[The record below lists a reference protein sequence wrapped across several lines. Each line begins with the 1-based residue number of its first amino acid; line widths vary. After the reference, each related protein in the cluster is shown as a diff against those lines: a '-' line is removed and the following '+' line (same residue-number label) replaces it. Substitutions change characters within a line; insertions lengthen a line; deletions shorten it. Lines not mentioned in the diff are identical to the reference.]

1 MAHSLLKHFFLTGAL
16 CAGSALVLSS
26 CIDDS
31 YDLDKVDLTM
41 GLGSDGLSVTLG
53 NTEKIRLG
61 DLLDLDESVKLDG
74 KNTFYLVEDG
84 NTNFDVKVDKV
95 HTNLNSTTL
104 KTNEK
109 VLSYETARKQLASQ
123 GISIPTGSVLPIPAG
138 QSFTSKAEGD
148 ESIKFNVDG
157 IKGISHINTLY
168 LQSNNGGI
176 PKVALSITELS
187 SSNVKFGVSKLE
199 NMSIT
204 LPEFMHVTHLSNGW
218 TRNGRVITCA
228 SMDYRMGTPI
238 CEVTFDEAFLNATPV
253 NGELQLTREQLNIHM
268 KGDVTFKSTAAFSMG
283 EQDYADVEL
292 NINMGNEGIDVYK
305 VKGVFNPE
313 INPENSVIDIKE
325 SLPDFLTDDAVV
337 IKASNPTIRFDAD
350 LSSIPVGVQL
360 GNEAQVGNEIQGR
373 HIELTKDTEQDGVEL
388 PYATIENGKVN
399 TIYYYQGSS
408 PYDPAGQLI
417 AGAQQKATPNLGT
430 LIEKLPDQI
439 TVKMNDHR
447 LEVKNQEYTV
457 ELGRNYN
464 ATVNYNVFVPFTF
477 DKGFTIVYN
486 DSTDSMNDDLKKYAA
501 KGIEIKAEAQNAV
514 PLDLIVGIEAK
525 DVNGQVI
532 DGIKFNDV
540 TVPAG
545 SDTYDDQ
552 NEPIATTAPITLE
565 ATLADEKL
573 LSKVD
578 KLIFKVHAADNDE
591 LQSKTLVSTQYLRLA
606 KIKLRLKGGV
616 TADFN

>member
-109 VLSYETARKQLASQ
+109 VLDYEKARQQLESL
-123 GISIPTGSVLPIPAG
+123 GISIPTGGVLPIPAG
-138 QSFTSKAEGD
+138 QSFTSGAEGD
-148 ESIKFNVDG
+148 ESIDFKVNG
-157 IKGISHINTLY
+157 ITGISHINTLY

-176 PKVALSITELS
+176 PKVALSITEKRS
-187 SSNVKFGVSKLE
+187 SPNIKFGVSKLE

-228 SMDYRMGTPI
+228 SMDYHMGTPI
-238 CEVTFDEAFLNATPV
+238 CEVTFDEAFLDATPV
-253 NGELQLTREQLNIHM
+253 NGELQLTPEQLNIHM
-268 KGDVTFKSTAAFSMG
+268 KGKVTFKSTAAFSMG
-283 EQDYADVEL
+283 EHDYADVEL
-292 NINMGNEGIDVYK
+292 NINMGNEGLDVYK

-337 IKASNPTIRFDAD
+337 IKASNPTIRFDAN

-360 GNEAQVGNEIQGR
+360 GNESQGR
-373 HIELTKDTEQDGVEL
+373 HIELTAEKGTEQKSVNL

-439 TVKMNDHR
+439 TVKMDDHR

-545 SDTYDDQ
+545 PDTYDDQ

-606 KIKLRLKGGV
+606 TIKLRLKGGV

>member
-109 VLSYETARKQLASQ
+109 VLSYEKARQQLASL
-123 GISIPTGSVLPIPAG
+123 GISIPTGGVLPIPAG
-138 QSFTSKAEGD
+138 QSFTSGAEGD
-148 ESIKFNVDG
+148 ESIDFKVNG
-157 IKGISHINTLY
+157 ITGISHINTLY

-176 PKVALSITELS
+176 PKVALSIIEKRS
-187 SSNVKFGVSKLE
+187 SPNIKFGVSKLE
-199 NMSIT
+199 KMSIT

-228 SMDYRMGTPI
+228 SMDYHMGTPI
-238 CEVTFDEAFLNATPV
+238 CEVTFDEASLDATPV
-253 NGELQLTREQLNIHM
+253 NGELQLTPEQLNIHM
-268 KGDVTFKSTAAFSMG
+268 KGGCTFKSTAAFSMG
-283 EQDYADVEL
+283 EHDYADVEL
-292 NINMGNEGIDVYK
+292 NINMGNEGLDVYK

-337 IKASNPTIRFDAD
+337 IKASNPTIRFDAN

-360 GNEAQVGNEIQGR
+360 GNEPQGR
-373 HIELTKDTEQDGVEL
+373 LIELTAEKGTEQKSVNL

-439 TVKMNDHR
+439 TVKMDDHR

-545 SDTYDDQ
+545 PDTYDDQ

-606 KIKLRLKGGV
+606 TIKLRLKGGV

>member
-292 NINMGNEGIDVYK
+292 NINMGNEGLDVYK

-313 INPENSVIDIKE
+313 INPENSVINIKE

-337 IKASNPTIRFDAD
+337 IKASNPTIRFDAN

-360 GNEAQVGNEIQGR
+360 GNESQGR
-373 HIELTKDTEQDGVEL
+373 HIELTAEKGTEQKSVNL

-545 SDTYDDQ
+545 PDTYDDQ

>member
-109 VLSYETARKQLASQ
+109 VLDYEKARQQLASQ
-123 GISIPTGSVLPIPAG
+123 GISIPTEGVLPIPAG

-148 ESIKFNVDG
+148 ESIDFKVNG
-157 IKGISHINTLY
+157 ITGISHINTLY

-176 PKVALSITELS
+176 PKVALSITEKRS
-187 SSNVKFGVSKLE
+187 SSNIKFGVSKLE
-199 NMSIT
+199 NISIT

-228 SMDYRMGTPI
+228 SMDYHMGTPI
-238 CEVTFDEAFLNATPV
+238 CEVTFDEAFLDATPV
-253 NGELQLTREQLNIHM
+253 NGELQLTPEQLNIHM

-283 EQDYADVEL
+283 EHDYADVEL
-292 NINMGNEGIDVYK
+292 HINMGNEGIDVYK

-325 SLPDFLTDDAVV
+325 SLPDFLTDGAVV

-360 GNEAQVGNEIQGR
+360 GNEPQGR
-373 HIELTKDTEQDGVEL
+373 HIELTAEKGTEQKKSVEL

-417 AGAQQKATPNLGT
+417 ADAQQKATPNLGT

-439 TVKMNDHR
+439 TVKMDEHR

-545 SDTYDDQ
+545 PDTYDAQ

-565 ATLADEKL
+565 ATLKDEKL

-606 KIKLRLKGGV
+606 TIKLRLKGGV

>member
-109 VLSYETARKQLASQ
+109 VLSYEKARQQLASL
-123 GISIPTGSVLPIPAG
+123 GISIPTGGVLPIPAG
-138 QSFTSKAEGD
+138 QSFTSGAEGD
-148 ESIKFNVDG
+148 ESIDFKVNG
-157 IKGISHINTLY
+157 ITSISHINTLY

-176 PKVALSITELS
+176 PKVALSIIEKRS
-187 SSNVKFGVSKLE
+187 SPNIKFGVSKLE

-228 SMDYRMGTPI
+228 SMDYHMGTPI
-238 CEVTFDEAFLNATPV
+238 CEVTFDEASLNATPV
-253 NGELQLTREQLNIHM
+253 NGELQLTPEQLNIHM
-268 KGDVTFKSTAAFSMG
+268 KGNVTFKSTAAFSMG
-283 EQDYADVEL
+283 EHDYADVEL
-292 NINMGNEGIDVYK
+292 NINMGNEGLDVHK

-337 IKASNPTIRFDAD
+337 IKASNPTIRFDAN

-360 GNEAQVGNEIQGR
+360 GNEPQGR
-373 HIELTKDTEQDGVEL
+373 HIELTAEKGTEQKSVNL

-439 TVKMNDHR
+439 TVKMDKHR

-545 SDTYDDQ
+545 PDTYDDQ

-606 KIKLRLKGGV
+606 TIKLRLKGGV

>member
-109 VLSYETARKQLASQ
+109 VLSYEKARQQLESL

-138 QSFTSKAEGD
+138 QSFTSGAEGD
-148 ESIKFNVDG
+148 ESIDFKVNG
-157 IKGISHINTLY
+157 ITGISHINTLY

-176 PKVALSITELS
+176 PKVALSIIEKRS
-187 SSNVKFGVSKLE
+187 SPNIKFGVSKLE

-218 TRNGRVITCA
+218 TRNDRVITCA
-228 SMDYRMGTPI
+228 SMDYHMGTPI
-238 CEVTFDEAFLNATPV
+238 CEVTFDEASLNATPV
-253 NGELQLTREQLNIHM
+253 NGELQLTPEQLNIHM
-268 KGDVTFKSTAAFSMG
+268 KGKVTFKSTAAFSMG
-283 EQDYADVEL
+283 EHDYADVEL
-292 NINMGNEGIDVYK
+292 NINMGNEGLDVYK

-337 IKASNPTIRFDAD
+337 IKASNPTIRFDAN

-360 GNEAQVGNEIQGR
+360 GNESQGR
-373 HIELTKDTEQDGVEL
+373 HIELTAEKGTEQKSVNL

-439 TVKMNDHR
+439 TVKMDDHR

-501 KGIEIKAEAQNAV
+501 KGIVIKAEAQNAV

-545 SDTYDDQ
+545 PDTYDDQ

-606 KIKLRLKGGV
+606 TIKLRLKGGV

>member
-337 IKASNPTIRFDAD
+337 IKASNPTIRCR
-350 LSSIPVGVQL
+350 SQL
-360 GNEAQVGNEIQGR
+360 HPRGC
-373 HIELTKDTEQDGVEL
+373 
-388 PYATIENGKVN
+388 
-399 TIYYYQGSS
+399 
-408 PYDPAGQLI
+408 
-417 AGAQQKATPNLGT
+417 
-430 LIEKLPDQI
+430 
-439 TVKMNDHR
+439 TVR
-447 LEVKNQEYTV
+447 Q
-457 ELGRNYN
+457 
-464 ATVNYNVFVPFTF
+464 
-477 DKGFTIVYN
+477 
-486 DSTDSMNDDLKKYAA
+486 
-501 KGIEIKAEAQNAV
+501 
-514 PLDLIVGIEAK
+514 
-525 DVNGQVI
+525 
-532 DGIKFNDV
+532 
-540 TVPAG
+540 
-545 SDTYDDQ
+545 
-552 NEPIATTAPITLE
+552 
-565 ATLADEKL
+565 
-573 LSKVD
+573 
-578 KLIFKVHAADNDE
+578 
-591 LQSKTLVSTQYLRLA
+591 
-606 KIKLRLKGGV
+606 
-616 TADFN
+616 

>member
-109 VLSYETARKQLASQ
+109 VLSYEKARQQLASL
-123 GISIPTGSVLPIPAG
+123 GISIPTGGVLPIPAG
-138 QSFTSKAEGD
+138 QSFTSGAEGD
-148 ESIKFNVDG
+148 ESIDFKVNG
-157 IKGISHINTLY
+157 ITGISHINTLY

-176 PKVALSITELS
+176 PKVALSIIEKR
-187 SSNVKFGVSKLE
+187 SNPNIKFGVSKLE

-228 SMDYRMGTPI
+228 SMDYHMGTPI
-238 CEVTFDEAFLNATPV
+238 CEVTFDEASLNATPV
-253 NGELQLTREQLNIHM
+253 NGELQLTPEQLNIHM
-268 KGDVTFKSTAAFSMG
+268 KGNVTFKSTAAFSMG
-283 EQDYADVEL
+283 EHDYADVEL
-292 NINMGNEGIDVYK
+292 NINMGNEGLDVYK

-360 GNEAQVGNEIQGR
+360 GNESQGR
-373 HIELTKDTEQDGVEL
+373 HIELTAEKGTEQKSVDL

-439 TVKMNDHR
+439 TVKMDDHR

-545 SDTYDDQ
+545 PDTYDDQ

-606 KIKLRLKGGV
+606 TIKLRLKGGV

>member
-109 VLSYETARKQLASQ
+109 VLSYEKARQQLESL
-123 GISIPTGSVLPIPAG
+123 GISIPTGGVLPIPAG
-138 QSFTSKAEGD
+138 QSFTSGAEGD
-148 ESIKFNVDG
+148 ESIDFKVNG
-157 IKGISHINTLY
+157 ITGISHINTLY

-176 PKVALSITELS
+176 PKVALSIIEKRS
-187 SSNVKFGVSKLE
+187 SPNIKFGVSKLE

-228 SMDYRMGTPI
+228 SMDYHMGTPI
-238 CEVTFDEAFLNATPV
+238 CEVTFDEASLNATPV
-253 NGELQLTREQLNIHM
+253 NGELQLTPEQLNIHM
-268 KGDVTFKSTAAFSMG
+268 EGKVTFKSTAAFSMG
-283 EQDYADVEL
+283 EHDYADVEL

-337 IKASNPTIRFDAD
+337 IKASNPTIRFDAN

-360 GNEAQVGNEIQGR
+360 GNETQGR
-373 HIELTKDTEQDGVEL
+373 LIELTAEKGTEQKSVNL

-399 TIYYYQGSS
+399 TIYYYQGTS

-417 AGAQQKATPNLGT
+417 AGAQQKTTPNLGT

-439 TVKMNDHR
+439 TVKMDDHR

-464 ATVNYNVFVPFTF
+464 ATVNYNVFVPFAF

-501 KGIEIKAEAQNAV
+501 KGIQIKAEAQNAV

-545 SDTYDDQ
+545 PDTYDAQ

-606 KIKLRLKGGV
+606 TIKLRLKGGV

>member
-148 ESIKFNVDG
+148 ESIKFKVNG
-157 IKGISHINTLY
+157 ITGISHINTLY

-176 PKVALSITELS
+176 PKVALSITEKRS
-187 SSNVKFGVSKLE
+187 SPNIKFGVSKLE
-199 NMSIT
+199 KMSIT

-228 SMDYRMGTPI
+228 SMDYHMGSPI
-238 CEVTFDEAFLNATPV
+238 CEVTFDEASLDATPV
-253 NGELQLTREQLNIHM
+253 NGELQLTPEQLNIHM

-283 EQDYADVEL
+283 EHDYADVEL
-292 NINMGNEGIDVYK
+292 NINMGNEGLDVYK

-337 IKASNPTIRFDAD
+337 IKASNSTIRFDAN

-360 GNEAQVGNEIQGR
+360 GNESQGR
-373 HIELTKDTEQDGVEL
+373 HIELTAEKGTEQKSVNL

-439 TVKMNDHR
+439 TVKMDDHR

-545 SDTYDDQ
+545 PDTYDDQ

-606 KIKLRLKGGV
+606 TIKLRLKGGV

>member
-109 VLSYETARKQLASQ
+109 VLSYEKARQQLTSL
-123 GISIPTGSVLPIPAG
+123 GISIPTGGVLPIPAG
-138 QSFTSKAEGD
+138 QSFTSGAEGD
-148 ESIKFNVDG
+148 ESIDFKVNG
-157 IKGISHINTLY
+157 ITGISHINTLY

-176 PKVALSITELS
+176 PKVALSIIEKRS
-187 SSNVKFGVSKLE
+187 SPNIKFGVSKLE

-204 LPEFMHVTHLSNGW
+204 LPDFMHVTNLSNGW

-228 SMDYRMGTPI
+228 SMDYHMGTPI
-238 CEVTFDEAFLNATPV
+238 CEVTFDEASLNATPV
-253 NGELQLTREQLNIHM
+253 NGELQLTPEQLNIHM
-268 KGDVTFKSTAAFSMG
+268 KGKVTFKSTAAFSMG
-283 EQDYADVEL
+283 EHDYADVEL
-292 NINMGNEGIDVYK
+292 NINMGNEGLDVYK

-313 INPENSVIDIKE
+313 INPENSVINIKE

-337 IKASNPTIRFDAD
+337 IKASNPTIRFDAN

-360 GNEAQVGNEIQGR
+360 GNESQGR
-373 HIELTKDTEQDGVEL
+373 HIELTAEKGTEQKSVNL

-439 TVKMNDHR
+439 TVKMDDHR

-545 SDTYDDQ
+545 PDTYDDQ

>member
-109 VLSYETARKQLASQ
+109 VLSYEKARQQLESL

-138 QSFTSKAEGD
+138 QSFTSGAEGD
-148 ESIKFNVDG
+148 ESIDFKVNG
-157 IKGISHINTLY
+157 ITGISHINTLY

-176 PKVALSITELS
+176 PKVALSIIEKRS
-187 SSNVKFGVSKLE
+187 SPNIKFGVSKLE

-228 SMDYRMGTPI
+228 SMDYHMGTPI
-238 CEVTFDEAFLNATPV
+238 CEVTFDEASLNATPV
-253 NGELQLTREQLNIHM
+253 NGELQLTPEQLNIHM
-268 KGDVTFKSTAAFSMG
+268 KGKVTFKSTAAFSMG
-283 EQDYADVEL
+283 EHDYADVEL
-292 NINMGNEGIDVYK
+292 NINMGNEGLDVYK

-337 IKASNPTIRFDAD
+337 IKASNPTIRFDAN

-360 GNEAQVGNEIQGR
+360 GNESQGR
-373 HIELTKDTEQDGVEL
+373 HIELTAEKGTEQKSVNL

-439 TVKMNDHR
+439 TVKMDDHR

-501 KGIEIKAEAQNAV
+501 KGIVIKAEAQNAV

-545 SDTYDDQ
+545 PDTYDDQ

-606 KIKLRLKGGV
+606 TIKLRLKGGV

>member
-109 VLSYETARKQLASQ
+109 VLSYKTARQQLESQ
-123 GISIPTGSVLPIPAG
+123 GISIPTGGVLPIPAG

-148 ESIKFNVDG
+148 ESIDFKVNG
-157 IKGISHINTLY
+157 ITGISHINTLY

-176 PKVALSITELS
+176 PKVALSITEKRS
-187 SSNVKFGVSKLE
+187 SPNIKFGVSKLE

-228 SMDYRMGTPI
+228 SMDYHMGTPI
-238 CEVTFDEAFLNATPV
+238 CEVTFDEAFLDATPV
-253 NGELQLTREQLNIHM
+253 NGELQLTPEQLNIHM

-283 EQDYADVEL
+283 EHDYADVEL
-292 NINMGNEGIDVYK
+292 HINMGNEGIDVYK

-337 IKASNPTIRFDAD
+337 IKASNPTIRFDAN

-360 GNEAQVGNEIQGR
+360 GNEPQGR
-373 HIELTKDTEQDGVEL
+373 HIELTAEKGTEQKSVNL
-388 PYATIENGKVN
+388 PYANIENGKVN

-417 AGAQQKATPNLGT
+417 ADAQQKATPNLGT
-430 LIEKLPDQI
+430 LIERLPDQI
-439 TVKMNDHR
+439 TVKMDDHR

-514 PLDLIVGIEAK
+514 PLKLVVGIEAK

-545 SDTYDDQ
+545 PDTYDDQ

-565 ATLADEKL
+565 ATLKDEKL

-606 KIKLRLKGGV
+606 TIKLRLKGGV

>member
-109 VLSYETARKQLASQ
+109 VLSYEKARQQLASL
-123 GISIPTGSVLPIPAG
+123 GISIPTGGVLPIPAG
-138 QSFTSKAEGD
+138 QSFTSGAEGD
-148 ESIKFNVDG
+148 ESIDFKVNG
-157 IKGISHINTLY
+157 ITGISHINTLY

-176 PKVALSITELS
+176 PKVALSIIEKRS
-187 SSNVKFGVSKLE
+187 SPNIKFGVSKLE
-199 NMSIT
+199 KMSIT

-228 SMDYRMGTPI
+228 SMDYHMGTPI
-238 CEVTFDEAFLNATPV
+238 CEVTFDEASLNATPV
-253 NGELQLTREQLNIHM
+253 NGELQLTPEQLNIHM

-283 EQDYADVEL
+283 EHDYADVEL
-292 NINMGNEGIDVYK
+292 NINMGNEGLDVYK

-337 IKASNPTIRFDAD
+337 IKASNPTIRFDAN

-360 GNEAQVGNEIQGR
+360 GNESQGR
-373 HIELTKDTEQDGVEL
+373 HIELTAEKGTEQKSVNL

-545 SDTYDDQ
+545 PDTYDDQ

-606 KIKLRLKGGV
+606 TIKLRLKGGV

>member
-109 VLSYETARKQLASQ
+109 VLSYEKARQQLTSL
-123 GISIPTGSVLPIPAG
+123 GISIPTGGVLPIPAG
-138 QSFTSKAEGD
+138 QSFTSGAEGD
-148 ESIKFNVDG
+148 AKVDFKVNDISG
-157 IKGISHINTLY
+157 ITHVNTLY
-168 LQSNNGGI
+168 LQGNNGGA
-176 PKVALSITELS
+176 PKVKLSITEKR
-187 SSNVKFGVSKLE
+187 SNSGIKFGISRLD
-199 NMSIT
+199 NMRIT
-204 LPEFMHVTHLSNGW
+204 LPEFMHVTQLSRGW
-218 TRNGRVITCA
+218 TQNGRVITCQSIQFNA
-228 SMDYRMGTPI
+228 SDPI
-238 CEVTFDEAFLNATPV
+238 CEVTFDEAQLNASPV
-253 NGELQLTREQLNIHM
+253 NGTLELTPEQLNIHM
-268 KGDVTFKSTAAFSMG
+268 KGDVTFKSSAAFSMG
-283 EQDYADVEL
+283 TNDYADVEL
-292 NINMGNEGIDVYK
+292 NINMGNEGLDVYK

-337 IKASNPTIRFDAD
+337 IKASNPTIRFDAN

-360 GNEAQVGNEIQGR
+360 GNEPQGR
-373 HIELTKDTEQDGVEL
+373 HIELTAEKGTEQKSVNL

-439 TVKMNDHR
+439 TVKMDDHR

-545 SDTYDDQ
+545 PDTYDDQ

-606 KIKLRLKGGV
+606 TIKLRLKGGV

>member
-109 VLSYETARKQLASQ
+109 VLSYEKARQQLASQ

-148 ESIKFNVDG
+148 ESIDFKVNG
-157 IKGISHINTLY
+157 ITGISHINTLY

-176 PKVALSITELS
+176 PKVALSITEKRS
-187 SSNVKFGVSKLE
+187 SSNIKFGVSKLE
-199 NMSIT
+199 NISIT

-238 CEVTFDEAFLNATPV
+238 CEVTFDEAFLDATPV
-253 NGELQLTREQLNIHM
+253 NGELQLTPEQLNIHM

-283 EQDYADVEL
+283 EHDYADVEL
-292 NINMGNEGIDVYK
+292 HINMGNEGIDVYK

-337 IKASNPTIRFDAD
+337 IKASNPTIRFDAN

-360 GNEAQVGNEIQGR
+360 GNESQGR
-373 HIELTKDTEQDGVEL
+373 HIELTAEKGTEQKSVNL

-439 TVKMNDHR
+439 TVKMDDHR

-545 SDTYDDQ
+545 PDTYDDQ

-606 KIKLRLKGGV
+606 TIKLRLKGGV

>member
-16 CAGSALVLSS
+16 CAGSALMLSS

-109 VLSYETARKQLASQ
+109 VLSYEKARQQLASL
-123 GISIPTGSVLPIPAG
+123 GISIPTGGVLPIPAG
-138 QSFTSKAEGD
+138 QSFTSGAEGD
-148 ESIKFNVDG
+148 ESIDFKVNG
-157 IKGISHINTLY
+157 ITGISHINTLY

-176 PKVALSITELS
+176 PKVALSIIEKR
-187 SSNVKFGVSKLE
+187 SNPNIKFGVSKLE

-228 SMDYRMGTPI
+228 SMDYHMGTPI
-238 CEVTFDEAFLNATPV
+238 CEVTFDEASLNATPV
-253 NGELQLTREQLNIHM
+253 NGELQLTPEQLNIHM
-268 KGDVTFKSTAAFSMG
+268 KGKVTFKSTAAFSMG
-283 EQDYADVEL
+283 EHDYADVEL
-292 NINMGNEGIDVYK
+292 NINMGNEGLDVYK

-313 INPENSVIDIKE
+313 INPENSVINIKE

-337 IKASNPTIRFDAD
+337 IKASNPTIRFDAN

-360 GNEAQVGNEIQGR
+360 GNESQGR
-373 HIELTKDTEQDGVEL
+373 HIELTAEKGTEQKSVNL
-388 PYATIENGKVN
+388 PYATIENGKEN

-439 TVKMNDHR
+439 TVKMDDHR

-540 TVPAG
+540 TVPTG
-545 SDTYDDQ
+545 PDTYDDQ

>member
-109 VLSYETARKQLASQ
+109 VLSYEKARKQLASL

-138 QSFTSKAEGD
+138 QSFTSGAEGD
-148 ESIKFNVDG
+148 ESIDFKVNG
-157 IKGISHINTLY
+157 ITGISHINTLY

-176 PKVALSITELS
+176 PKVALSITEKRS
-187 SSNVKFGVSKLE
+187 SPNIKFGVSKLE
-199 NMSIT
+199 KMSIT
-204 LPEFMHVTHLSNGW
+204 LPKFMHVTHLSNGW

-228 SMDYRMGTPI
+228 SMDYHMGSPI
-238 CEVTFDEAFLNATPV
+238 CEVTFDEASLDATPV
-253 NGELQLTREQLNIHM
+253 NGELQLTPEQLNIHM

-283 EQDYADVEL
+283 EHDYADVEL
-292 NINMGNEGIDVYK
+292 NINMGNEGLDVYK

-313 INPENSVIDIKE
+313 ISPENSVIDIKE

-337 IKASNPTIRFDAD
+337 IKASNPTIRFDAN

-360 GNEAQVGNEIQGR
+360 GNETQGR
-373 HIELTKDTEQDGVEL
+373 LIELTAEKGTEQKSVNL

-439 TVKMNDHR
+439 TVKMDDHR

-545 SDTYDDQ
+545 PDTYDDQ

>member
-104 KTNEK
+104 KTDER
-109 VLSYETARKQLASQ
+109 VLSYEKARQQLASQ
-123 GISIPTGSVLPIPAG
+123 GISIPTGGVLPIPAG

-148 ESIKFNVDG
+148 ESIDFKVNG
-157 IKGISHINTLY
+157 ITGISHINTLY

-176 PKVALSITELS
+176 PKVALSITEKRS
-187 SSNVKFGVSKLE
+187 SSNIKFGVSKLE
-199 NMSIT
+199 NISIT

-228 SMDYRMGTPI
+228 SMDYHMGTPI
-238 CEVTFDEAFLNATPV
+238 CEVTFDEAFLDATPV
-253 NGELQLTREQLNIHM
+253 NGELQLTPEQLNIHM

-283 EQDYADVEL
+283 EHDYADVEL
-292 NINMGNEGIDVYK
+292 HINMGNEGIDVYK

-360 GNEAQVGNEIQGR
+360 GNEPQGR
-373 HIELTKDTEQDGVEL
+373 HIELTAEKGTEQKSVNL

-439 TVKMNDHR
+439 TVKMDDHR

-545 SDTYDDQ
+545 PDTYDAQ

-606 KIKLRLKGGV
+606 TIKLRLKGGV

>member
-104 KTNEK
+104 KTNER
-109 VLSYETARKQLASQ
+109 VLDYEKARQQLASQ
-123 GISIPTGSVLPIPAG
+123 GISIPTEGVLPIPAG
-138 QSFTSKAEGD
+138 QSFTSEAEGD
-148 ESIKFNVDG
+148 AKVDFKVNDISG
-157 IKGISHINTLY
+157 ITHVNTLY
-168 LQSNNGGI
+168 LQGNNGGA
-176 PKVALSITELS
+176 PKVKLSITEKR
-187 SSNVKFGVSKLE
+187 SNSGIKFGISRLDK
-199 NMSIT
+199 MRIT
-204 LPEFMHVTHLSNGW
+204 LPEFMHVTQLSRGW
-218 TRNGRVITCA
+218 TQNGRVITCQSIQFNA
-228 SMDYRMGTPI
+228 SDPI
-238 CEVTFDEAFLNATPV
+238 CEVTFDEAQLNASPV
-253 NGELQLTREQLNIHM
+253 NGTLELTPEQLNIHM
-268 KGDVTFKSTAAFSMG
+268 KGDVTFKSSAAFNMG
-283 EQDYADVEL
+283 TNDYADVEL
-292 NINMGNEGIDVYK
+292 HINMGNEGIDVYK

-360 GNEAQVGNEIQGR
+360 GNEPQGR
-373 HIELTKDTEQDGVEL
+373 HIELTAEKGTEQKSVNL

-439 TVKMNDHR
+439 TVKMDDHR

-532 DGIKFNDV
+532 KGIKFNDV

-545 SDTYDDQ
+545 PDTYDDQ

-606 KIKLRLKGGV
+606 TIKLRLKGGV

>member
-109 VLSYETARKQLASQ
+109 VLSYEKARQQLESQ
-123 GISIPTGSVLPIPAG
+123 GISIPTGGVLPIPAG

-148 ESIKFNVDG
+148 ESIDFKVNG
-157 IKGISHINTLY
+157 ITGISHINTLY

-176 PKVALSITELS
+176 PKVALSITEKRS
-187 SSNVKFGVSKLE
+187 SSNIKFGVSKLE
-199 NMSIT
+199 NISIT

-228 SMDYRMGTPI
+228 SMDYHMGTPI
-238 CEVTFDEAFLNATPV
+238 CEVTFDEAFLDATPV
-253 NGELQLTREQLNIHM
+253 NGELQLTPEQLNIHM

-283 EQDYADVEL
+283 EHDYADVEL
-292 NINMGNEGIDVYK
+292 HINMGNEGIDVYK

-360 GNEAQVGNEIQGR
+360 GNEPQGR
-373 HIELTKDTEQDGVEL
+373 HIELTAEKGTEQKSVNL

-439 TVKMNDHR
+439 TVKMDDHR

-545 SDTYDDQ
+545 PDTYDAQ

-565 ATLADEKL
+565 ATLANEKL

-606 KIKLRLKGGV
+606 TIKLRLKGGV

>member
-109 VLSYETARKQLASQ
+109 VLSYEKARQQLASL
-123 GISIPTGSVLPIPAG
+123 GISIPTGGVLPIPAG
-138 QSFTSKAEGD
+138 QSFTSGAEGD
-148 ESIKFNVDG
+148 ESIDFKVNG
-157 IKGISHINTLY
+157 ITGISHINTLY

-176 PKVALSITELS
+176 PKVALSIIEKR
-187 SSNVKFGVSKLE
+187 SNPNIKFGVSKLE

-228 SMDYRMGTPI
+228 SMDYHMGTPI
-238 CEVTFDEAFLNATPV
+238 CEVTFDEASLDATPV
-253 NGELQLTREQLNIHM
+253 NGELQLTPEQLNIHM
-268 KGDVTFKSTAAFSMG
+268 KGNVTFKSTAAFSMG
-283 EQDYADVEL
+283 EHDYADVEL
-292 NINMGNEGIDVYK
+292 NINMGNEGLDVYK

-337 IKASNPTIRFDAD
+337 IKASNPTIRFDAN

-360 GNEAQVGNEIQGR
+360 GNESQGR
-373 HIELTKDTEQDGVEL
+373 HIELTAEKGTEQKSVNL

-399 TIYYYQGSS
+399 TIYYYQGTS

-439 TVKMNDHR
+439 TVKMDDHR

-545 SDTYDDQ
+545 PDTYDDQ

>member
-109 VLSYETARKQLASQ
+109 VLSYEKARQQLASL
-123 GISIPTGSVLPIPAG
+123 GISIPTGGVLPIPAG
-138 QSFTSKAEGD
+138 QSFTSGAEGD
-148 ESIKFNVDG
+148 ESIDFKVNG
-157 IKGISHINTLY
+157 ITGISHINTLY

-176 PKVALSITELS
+176 PKVALSIIEKRS
-187 SSNVKFGVSKLE
+187 SPNIKFGVSKLE

-228 SMDYRMGTPI
+228 SMDYHMGTPI
-238 CEVTFDEAFLNATPV
+238 CEVTFDEASLNATPV
-253 NGELQLTREQLNIHM
+253 NGELQLTPEQLNIHM
-268 KGDVTFKSTAAFSMG
+268 KGKVTFKSTAAFSMG
-283 EQDYADVEL
+283 EHDYADVEL
-292 NINMGNEGIDVYK
+292 NINMGNEGLDVYK

-337 IKASNPTIRFDAD
+337 IKASNPTIRFDAN

-360 GNEAQVGNEIQGR
+360 GNESQGR
-373 HIELTKDTEQDGVEL
+373 HIELTAEKGTEQKSVNL

-545 SDTYDDQ
+545 PDTYDDQ

>member
-1 MAHSLLKHFFLTGAL
+1 MARSLLKHFFLTGAL

-148 ESIKFNVDG
+148 ESIKFKVNG
-157 IKGISHINTLY
+157 ITGISHINTLY

-176 PKVALSITELS
+176 PKVALSITEKRS
-187 SSNVKFGVSKLE
+187 SPNIKFGVSKLE
-199 NMSIT
+199 KMSIT

-228 SMDYRMGTPI
+228 SMDYHMGSPI
-238 CEVTFDEAFLNATPV
+238 CEVTFDEASLDATPV
-253 NGELQLTREQLNIHM
+253 NGELQLTPEQLNIHM

-283 EQDYADVEL
+283 EHDYADVEL
-292 NINMGNEGIDVYK
+292 NINMGNEGLDVYK

-337 IKASNPTIRFDAD
+337 IKASNSTIRFDAN

-360 GNEAQVGNEIQGR
+360 GNESQGR
-373 HIELTKDTEQDGVEL
+373 HIELTAEKGTEQKSVNL

-439 TVKMNDHR
+439 TVKMDDHR

-545 SDTYDDQ
+545 PDTYDDQ

-606 KIKLRLKGGV
+606 TIKLRLKGGV

>member
-109 VLSYETARKQLASQ
+109 VLSYEKARQQLASL
-123 GISIPTGSVLPIPAG
+123 GISIPTGGVLPIPAG
-138 QSFTSKAEGD
+138 QSFTSGAEGD
-148 ESIKFNVDG
+148 ESIDFKVNG
-157 IKGISHINTLY
+157 ITGISHINTLY

-176 PKVALSITELS
+176 PKVALSIIEKR
-187 SSNVKFGVSKLE
+187 SNPNIKFGVSKLE

-228 SMDYRMGTPI
+228 SMNYQMGNPI
-238 CEVTFDEAFLNATPV
+238 CEVTFDEASLNATPV
-253 NGELQLTREQLNIHM
+253 NGELQLTPEQLNIHM
-268 KGDVTFKSTAAFSMG
+268 KGKVTFKSTAAFSMG
-283 EQDYADVEL
+283 EHDYADVEL

-313 INPENSVIDIKE
+313 INPENSVINIKE

-337 IKASNPTIRFDAD
+337 IKASNPTIRFDAN

-360 GNEAQVGNEIQGR
+360 GNESQGR
-373 HIELTKDTEQDGVEL
+373 HIELTAEKGTEQKSVNL

-399 TIYYYQGSS
+399 TIYYYQGTS

-439 TVKMNDHR
+439 TVKMDGHR

-545 SDTYDDQ
+545 PDTYDDQ

-606 KIKLRLKGGV
+606 TIKLRLKGGV

>member
-109 VLSYETARKQLASQ
+109 VLSYEKARQQLASL
-123 GISIPTGSVLPIPAG
+123 GISIPTGGVLPIPAG
-138 QSFTSKAEGD
+138 QSFTSGAEGD
-148 ESIKFNVDG
+148 ESIDFKVNS
-157 IKGISHINTLY
+157 ITGISHINTLY

-176 PKVALSITELS
+176 PKVALSIIEKRS
-187 SSNVKFGVSKLE
+187 SPNIKFGVSKLE

-228 SMDYRMGTPI
+228 SMDYHMGTPI
-238 CEVTFDEAFLNATPV
+238 CEVTFDEASLNATPV
-253 NGELQLTREQLNIHM
+253 NGELQLTPEQLNIHM
-268 KGDVTFKSTAAFSMG
+268 KGKVTFKSTAAFSMG
-283 EQDYADVEL
+283 EHDYADVEL
-292 NINMGNEGIDVYK
+292 NINMGNEGLDVYK

-337 IKASNPTIRFDAD
+337 IKASNPTIRFDAN

-360 GNEAQVGNEIQGR
+360 GNESQGR
-373 HIELTKDTEQDGVEL
+373 HIELTAEKGTEQKSVNL

-399 TIYYYQGSS
+399 TIYYYQGTS

-439 TVKMNDHR
+439 TVKMDDHR

-545 SDTYDDQ
+545 PDTYDDQ

-606 KIKLRLKGGV
+606 TIKLRLKGGV

>member
-109 VLSYETARKQLASQ
+109 VLSYEKARQQLASL
-123 GISIPTGSVLPIPAG
+123 GISIPTGGVLPIPAG
-138 QSFTSKAEGD
+138 QSFTSGAEGD
-148 ESIKFNVDG
+148 ESIDFKVNG
-157 IKGISHINTLY
+157 ITGISHINTLY

-176 PKVALSITELS
+176 PKVALSITEKRS
-187 SSNVKFGVSKLE
+187 SPNIKFGVSKLE
-199 NMSIT
+199 KMSIT

-228 SMDYRMGTPI
+228 SMDYHMGTPI
-238 CEVTFDEAFLNATPV
+238 CEVTFDEASLNATPV
-253 NGELQLTREQLNIHM
+253 NGELQLTPEQLNIHM
-268 KGDVTFKSTAAFSMG
+268 KGNVTFKSTAAFSMG
-283 EQDYADVEL
+283 EHDYADVEL
-292 NINMGNEGIDVYK
+292 NINMGNEGLDVYK

-337 IKASNPTIRFDAD
+337 IKASNPTIRFDAN

-360 GNEAQVGNEIQGR
+360 GNESQGR
-373 HIELTKDTEQDGVEL
+373 HIELTAEKGTEQKSVNL

-439 TVKMNDHR
+439 TVKMDDHR

-545 SDTYDDQ
+545 PDTYDDQ

-606 KIKLRLKGGV
+606 TIKLRLKGGV

>member
-1 MAHSLLKHFFLTGAL
+1 MANSLLKHFFLTGAL

-109 VLSYETARKQLASQ
+109 VLSYEKARQQLASL
-123 GISIPTGSVLPIPAG
+123 GISIPTGGVLPIPAG
-138 QSFTSKAEGD
+138 QSFTSGAEGD
-148 ESIKFNVDG
+148 ESIDFKVNG
-157 IKGISHINTLY
+157 ITGISHINTLY

-176 PKVALSITELS
+176 PKVALSITEKRS
-187 SSNVKFGVSKLE
+187 SPNIKFGVSKLE
-199 NMSIT
+199 KMSIT

-228 SMDYRMGTPI
+228 SMDYHMGSPI
-238 CEVTFDEAFLNATPV
+238 CEVTFDEASLDATPV
-253 NGELQLTREQLNIHM
+253 NGELQLTPEQLNIHM

-283 EQDYADVEL
+283 EHDYADVEL
-292 NINMGNEGIDVYK
+292 NINMGNEGLDVYK

-337 IKASNPTIRFDAD
+337 IKASNSTIRFDAN

-360 GNEAQVGNEIQGR
+360 GNESQGR
-373 HIELTKDTEQDGVEL
+373 HIELTAEKGTEQKSVNL

-439 TVKMNDHR
+439 TVKMDDHR

-545 SDTYDDQ
+545 PDTYDDQ

-606 KIKLRLKGGV
+606 TIKLRLKGGV

>member
-109 VLSYETARKQLASQ
+109 VLSYEKARQQLASQ

-148 ESIKFNVDG
+148 ESIDFKVND
-157 IKGISHINTLY
+157 ITGISHINTLY

-176 PKVALSITELS
+176 PKVALSITEKRS

-238 CEVTFDEAFLNATPV
+238 CEVTFDEAFLDATPV
-253 NGELQLTREQLNIHM
+253 NGELQLTPEQLNIHM

-283 EQDYADVEL
+283 EKDYADVEL
-292 NINMGNEGIDVYK
+292 HINMGNEGIDVYK

-360 GNEAQVGNEIQGR
+360 GNEPQGR
-373 HIELTKDTEQDGVEL
+373 HIELTAEKGTEQKSVNL

-439 TVKMNDHR
+439 TVKMDDHR

-514 PLDLIVGIEAK
+514 PLDLVVGIEAK

-545 SDTYDDQ
+545 PDTYDAQ

>member
-109 VLSYETARKQLASQ
+109 VLSYEKARQQLESQ
-123 GISIPTGSVLPIPAG
+123 GISIPTGGVLPIPAG

-148 ESIKFNVDG
+148 ESIDFKVNG
-157 IKGISHINTLY
+157 ITGISHINTLY

-176 PKVALSITELS
+176 PKVALSITEKRS
-187 SSNVKFGVSKLE
+187 SSNIKFGVSKLE
-199 NMSIT
+199 NISIT

-228 SMDYRMGTPI
+228 SMDYHMGTPI
-238 CEVTFDEAFLNATPV
+238 CEVTFDEAFLDATPV
-253 NGELQLTREQLNIHM
+253 NGELQLTPEQLNIHM

-283 EQDYADVEL
+283 EHDYADVEL
-292 NINMGNEGIDVYK
+292 HINMGNEGIDVYK

-360 GNEAQVGNEIQGR
+360 GNEPQGR
-373 HIELTKDTEQDGVEL
+373 HIELTAEKGTEQKSVNL

-439 TVKMNDHR
+439 TVKMDDHR

-545 SDTYDDQ
+545 PDTYDAQ

-565 ATLADEKL
+565 ATLKDEKL

-606 KIKLRLKGGV
+606 TIKLRLKGGV

>member
-109 VLSYETARKQLASQ
+109 VLSYEKARQQLASL
-123 GISIPTGSVLPIPAG
+123 GISIPTGGVLPIPAG
-138 QSFTSKAEGD
+138 QSFTSGAEGD
-148 ESIKFNVDG
+148 ESIDFKVNG
-157 IKGISHINTLY
+157 ITSISHINTLY

-176 PKVALSITELS
+176 PKVALSIIEKRS
-187 SSNVKFGVSKLE
+187 SPNIKFGVSKLE

-228 SMDYRMGTPI
+228 SMDYHMGTPI
-238 CEVTFDEAFLNATPV
+238 CEVTFDEASLDATPV
-253 NGELQLTREQLNIHM
+253 NGELQLTPEQLNIHM
-268 KGDVTFKSTAAFSMG
+268 KGNVTFKSTAAFSMG
-283 EQDYADVEL
+283 EHDYADVEL
-292 NINMGNEGIDVYK
+292 NINMGNEGLDVYK

-337 IKASNPTIRFDAD
+337 IKASNPTIRFDAN

-360 GNEAQVGNEIQGR
+360 GNESQGR
-373 HIELTKDTEQDGVEL
+373 HIELTAEKGTEQKSVNL

-545 SDTYDDQ
+545 PDTYDDQ

>member
-109 VLSYETARKQLASQ
+109 VLSYEKARQQLASL
-123 GISIPTGSVLPIPAG
+123 GISIPTGGVLPIPAG
-138 QSFTSKAEGD
+138 QSFTSGAEGD
-148 ESIKFNVDG
+148 ESIDFKVNG
-157 IKGISHINTLY
+157 ITGISHINTLY

-176 PKVALSITELS
+176 PKVALSIIEKRS
-187 SSNVKFGVSKLE
+187 SPNIKFGVSKLE

-228 SMDYRMGTPI
+228 SMDYHMGTPI
-238 CEVTFDEAFLNATPV
+238 CEVTFDEASLNATPV
-253 NGELQLTREQLNIHM
+253 NGELQLTPEQLNIHM
-268 KGDVTFKSTAAFSMG
+268 KGKVTFKSTAAFSMG
-283 EQDYADVEL
+283 EHDYADVEL
-292 NINMGNEGIDVYK
+292 NINMGNEGLDVYK

-337 IKASNPTIRFDAD
+337 IKASNPTIRFDAN

-360 GNEAQVGNEIQGR
+360 GNESQGR
-373 HIELTKDTEQDGVEL
+373 HIELTAEKGTEQKSVNL

-439 TVKMNDHR
+439 TVKMDGHR

-545 SDTYDDQ
+545 PDTYDDQ

>member
-109 VLSYETARKQLASQ
+109 VLSYEKARQQLASL
-123 GISIPTGSVLPIPAG
+123 GISIPTGGVLPIPAG
-138 QSFTSKAEGD
+138 QSFTSGAEGD
-148 ESIKFNVDG
+148 ESIDFKVNG
-157 IKGISHINTLY
+157 ITGISHINTLY

-176 PKVALSITELS
+176 PKVALSIIEKRS
-187 SSNVKFGVSKLE
+187 SPNIKFGVSKLE

-228 SMDYRMGTPI
+228 SMDYHMGTPI
-238 CEVTFDEAFLNATPV
+238 CEVTFDEASLNATPV
-253 NGELQLTREQLNIHM
+253 NGELQLTPEQLNIHM
-268 KGDVTFKSTAAFSMG
+268 KGKVTFKSTAAFSMG
-283 EQDYADVEL
+283 EHDYADVEL
-292 NINMGNEGIDVYK
+292 NINMGNEGLDVYK

-337 IKASNPTIRFDAD
+337 IKASNPTIRFDAN

-360 GNEAQVGNEIQGR
+360 GNESQGR
-373 HIELTKDTEQDGVEL
+373 HIELTAEKGTEQKSVNL

-439 TVKMNDHR
+439 TVKMDDHR

-501 KGIEIKAEAQNAV
+501 KGIVIKAEAQNAV

-545 SDTYDDQ
+545 PGTYDDQ

>member
-41 GLGSDGLSVTLG
+41 GLGSDGLSVALG

-104 KTNEK
+104 KTNER
-109 VLSYETARKQLASQ
+109 VLDYEKARQQLASQ
-123 GISIPTGSVLPIPAG
+123 GISIPTEGVLPIPAG

-148 ESIKFNVDG
+148 AKVDFKVNDISG
-157 IKGISHINTLY
+157 ITHVNTLY
-168 LQSNNGGI
+168 LQGNNGGA
-176 PKVALSITELS
+176 PKVKLSITEKR
-187 SSNVKFGVSKLE
+187 SNSGIKFGISRLDK
-199 NMSIT
+199 MHIT
-204 LPEFMHVTHLSNGW
+204 LPEFMHVTQLSRGW
-218 TRNGRVITCA
+218 TQNGRVITCQSIQFNA
-228 SMDYRMGTPI
+228 SDPI
-238 CEVTFDEAFLNATPV
+238 CEVTFDEAQLNASPVDGTLELTP
-253 NGELQLTREQLNIHM
+253 EQLNIHM
-268 KGDVTFKSTAAFSMG
+268 KGDVTFKSSAAFNMG
-283 EQDYADVEL
+283 TNDYADVEL
-292 NINMGNEGIDVYK
+292 HINMGNEGIDVYK

-360 GNEAQVGNEIQGR
+360 GNEPQGR
-373 HIELTKDTEQDGVEL
+373 HIELTAEKGTEQKSVNL

-439 TVKMNDHR
+439 TVKMDGHR

-545 SDTYDDQ
+545 PDTYDAQ

-565 ATLADEKL
+565 ATLKDEKL

>member
-109 VLSYETARKQLASQ
+109 VLSYEKARQQLASL
-123 GISIPTGSVLPIPAG
+123 GISIPTGGVLPIPAG
-138 QSFTSKAEGD
+138 QSFTSGAEGD
-148 ESIKFNVDG
+148 ESIDFKVNG
-157 IKGISHINTLY
+157 ITGISHINTLY

-176 PKVALSITELS
+176 PKVALSIIEKRS
-187 SSNVKFGVSKLE
+187 SPNIKFGVSKLE

-228 SMDYRMGTPI
+228 SMDYHMGSPI
-238 CEVTFDEAFLNATPV
+238 CEVTFDEASLNATPV
-253 NGELQLTREQLNIHM
+253 NGELQLTPEQLNIHM
-268 KGDVTFKSTAAFSMG
+268 KGKVTFKSTAAFSMG
-283 EQDYADVEL
+283 EHDYADVEL
-292 NINMGNEGIDVYK
+292 NINMGNEGLDVYK

-337 IKASNPTIRFDAD
+337 IKASNPTIRFDAN

-360 GNEAQVGNEIQGR
+360 GNESQGR
-373 HIELTKDTEQDGVEL
+373 HIELTAEKGTEQKSVNL

-439 TVKMNDHR
+439 TVKMDDHR

-545 SDTYDDQ
+545 PDTYDDQ

-606 KIKLRLKGGV
+606 TIKLRLKGGV

>member
-109 VLSYETARKQLASQ
+109 VLSYEKARQQLASL
-123 GISIPTGSVLPIPAG
+123 GISIPTGGVLPIPAG
-138 QSFTSKAEGD
+138 QSFTSGAEGD
-148 ESIKFNVDG
+148 ESIDFKVNG
-157 IKGISHINTLY
+157 ITGISHINTLY

-176 PKVALSITELS
+176 PKVALSIIEKRS
-187 SSNVKFGVSKLE
+187 SPNIKFGVSKLE

-228 SMDYRMGTPI
+228 SMDYHMGTPI
-238 CEVTFDEAFLNATPV
+238 CEVTFDEASLNATPV
-253 NGELQLTREQLNIHM
+253 NGELQLTPEQLNIHM
-268 KGDVTFKSTAAFSMG
+268 KGKVTFKSTAAFSMG
-283 EQDYADVEL
+283 EHDYADVEL
-292 NINMGNEGIDVYK
+292 NINMGNEGLDVYK

-337 IKASNPTIRFDAD
+337 IKASNPTIRFDAN

-360 GNEAQVGNEIQGR
+360 GNESQGR
-373 HIELTKDTEQDGVEL
+373 HIELTAEKGTEQKSVNL

-439 TVKMNDHR
+439 TVKMDDHR

-545 SDTYDDQ
+545 PDTYDDQ

>member
-109 VLSYETARKQLASQ
+109 VLSYEKARQQLASL
-123 GISIPTGSVLPIPAG
+123 GISIPTGGVLPIPAG
-138 QSFTSKAEGD
+138 QSFTSGAEGD
-148 ESIKFNVDG
+148 ESIDFKVNG
-157 IKGISHINTLY
+157 ITGISHINTLY

-176 PKVALSITELS
+176 PKVALSITEKRS
-187 SSNVKFGVSKLE
+187 SPNIKFGVSKLE
-199 NMSIT
+199 KMSIT

-228 SMDYRMGTPI
+228 SMDYHMGSPI
-238 CEVTFDEAFLNATPV
+238 CEVTFDEASLDATPV
-253 NGELQLTREQLNIHM
+253 NGELQLTPEQLNIHM

-283 EQDYADVEL
+283 EHDYADVEL
-292 NINMGNEGIDVYK
+292 NINMGNEGLDVYK

-337 IKASNPTIRFDAD
+337 IKASNSTIRFDAN

-360 GNEAQVGNEIQGR
+360 GNESQGR
-373 HIELTKDTEQDGVEL
+373 HIELTAEKGTEQKSVNL
-388 PYATIENGKVN
+388 PYATIEKGKVN

-439 TVKMNDHR
+439 TVKMDDHR

-545 SDTYDDQ
+545 PDTYDDQ

-606 KIKLRLKGGV
+606 TIKLRLKGGV

>member
-16 CAGSALVLSS
+16 CAGSSLVLSS

-109 VLSYETARKQLASQ
+109 VLSYEKARKQLASL

-138 QSFTSKAEGD
+138 QSFTSGAEGD
-148 ESIKFNVDG
+148 ESIDFKVNG
-157 IKGISHINTLY
+157 ITGISHINTLY

-176 PKVALSITELS
+176 PKVALSITEKRS
-187 SSNVKFGVSKLE
+187 SPNIKFGVSKLE
-199 NMSIT
+199 KMSIT

-228 SMDYRMGTPI
+228 SMDYHMGSPI
-238 CEVTFDEAFLNATPV
+238 CEVTFDEASLDATPV
-253 NGELQLTREQLNIHM
+253 NGELQLTPEQLNIHM

-283 EQDYADVEL
+283 EHDYADVDL
-292 NINMGNEGIDVYK
+292 NINMGNEGLDVYK

-337 IKASNPTIRFDAD
+337 IKASNPTIRFDAN
-350 LSSIPVGVQL
+350 LRSIPVGVQL
-360 GNEAQVGNEIQGR
+360 GNEPQGR
-373 HIELTKDTEQDGVEL
+373 HIELTAEKGTEQKSVNL

-439 TVKMNDHR
+439 TVKMDDHR

-501 KGIEIKAEAQNAV
+501 KGIVIKAEAQNAV

-545 SDTYDDQ
+545 PDTYDDQ

-606 KIKLRLKGGV
+606 TIKLRLKGGV